1 MLIPFQFEVTAV
13 GLAASLAAIVGGAPV
28 FSHGL
33 RALRLRRETSRLS
46 ATELGVSASGLVLA
60 RGTVLPDAA
69 LVAPVSGRVCA
80 GWTLEVQGVQ
90 SRLSGSV
97 SRRGDFTIDSGDVI
111 AEVAAVRAEWA
122 MPVTATRRLQAGDV
136 LDGPLARAFEG
147 NAELTW
153 LRGLGVPLELTERAL
168 CAGSVVHVLGVVE
181 MRAADV
187 EVLRSGTDVAPLEV
201 GGPGLHVV
209 AAEPI
214 ERVRVSADPFRPEE
228 VAPPAWRAAGAVAGP
243 ALMLAGLAYLLA
255 ALQRGLSGNLG

>member
-1 MLIPFQFEVTAV
+1 MFFPIQFEVTAV

-33 RALRLRRETSRLS
+33 RALRLRRETARLS
-46 ATELGVSASGLVLA
+46 PGELHMDSTGLVLA
-60 RGTVLPDAA
+60 RGVVLPDPA

-90 SRLSGSV
+90 SRMGGSV

-111 AEVAAVRAEWA
+111 ADVAATSAEWTL
-122 MPVTATRRLQAGDV
+122 PVTATRRLQAGDV
-136 LDGPLARAFEG
+136 LDGALARAFEG

-153 LRGLGVPLELTERAL
+153 LRGLGVPLQLTERAL
-168 CAGSVVHVLGVVE
+168 CAGSAVHVLGVAE
-181 MRAADV
+181 SRAAEV
-187 EVLRSGTDVAPLEV
+187 EVLRSGTDDAALEV
-201 GGPGLHVV
+201 GGPGLHLV

-214 ERVRVSADPFRPEE
+214 ERMRVSVDPFGSAE
-228 VAPPAWRAAGAVAGP
+228 VAPPAWRAAGAVFGP